1 MAGSRVRSRVVRSV
15 GILGLVGLL
24 VVPVALSGHHH
35 ADTAG
40 ASGCVACLVVHHAP
54 AAAPAVV
61 AVNAPALPSLAVA
74 PDPILAPA
82 FRRHATQLGRAPPA
96 ALLSPSV

>member
-1 MAGSRVRSRVVRSV
+1 MFGSGVRSRAVRLV

-40 ASGCVACLVVHHAP
+40 ANGCAACLVVHHVP
-54 AAAPAVV
+54 AAAPTVV
-61 AVNAPALPSLAVA
+61 AVNSLVLPSLPIASDPLVAPAL
-74 PDPILAPA
+74 
-82 FRRHATQLGRAPPA
+82 RRHSTQLGRGPPRIA
-96 ALLSPSV
+96 

>member
-1 MAGSRVRSRVVRSV
+1 MIGSGVRSRVVRLV

-35 ADTAG
+35 ADA
-40 ASGCVACLVVHHAP
+40 ASANGCAACLVVHHAP

-61 AVNAPALPSLAVA
+61 AVNALVLPSLSIAPVPIVA
-74 PDPILAPA
+74 PAL
-82 FRRHATQLGRAPPA
+82 RRHSTHLGRAPPFG
-96 ALLSPSV
+96 SPNPTA